1 MEHNPTQ
8 SLKIEV
14 VPDARADVKVVKLI
28 GPLTIHNFFE
38 FQDITRLRPSPRVML
53 VDLSEVSYIDS
64 AALGSFVGLHVS
76 CEGSGRKYGLIGAND
91 RLKTLFD
98 LTHVGSF
105 LTTFSSMAEAEEKL
119 NPA

>member
-8 SLKIEV
+8 TLTIEAVSDPRPDVRILK
-14 VPDARADVKVVKLI
+14 LN

-38 FQDITRLRPSPRVML
+38 FQELTRQRPAPRIL
-53 VDLSEVSYIDS
+53 FVDLTDVPYIDS

-76 CEGSGRKYGLIGAND
+76 CESGNRKYALIGAND

-98 LTHVGSF
+98 LTHVKSF
-105 LTTFSSMAEAEEKL
+105 LIAYDSMAEAKAQL
-119 NPA
+119 G